1 MAKSHKSTPALT
13 PTVIDSRIYL
23 VREIRVML
31 DSELAELYGVQTK
44 QLVQQVTRHP
54 ERFPN
59 DFAYQLTQ
67 EEFANLKSQ
76 IATSSSSHGGRRY
89 QPWVFT
95 EHGVAMLSSVLNSP
109 RAVEVNIEIIRSF
122 VRLRKLLATPGE
134 ILTIVKE
141 LAETVALHDDQI
153 NKIAGVLSQMLAP
166 PPAAPKSDRKLGFH
180 AQH

>member
-1 MAKSHKSTPALT
+1 M
-13 PTVIDSRIYL
+13 
-23 VREIRVML
+23 
-31 DSELAELYGVQTK
+31 TK
-44 QLVQQVTRHP
+44 QLVQQV
-54 ERFPN
+54 
-59 DFAYQLTQ
+59 
-67 EEFANLKSQ
+67 
-76 IATSSSSHGGRRY
+76 
-89 QPWVFT
+89 
-95 EHGVAMLSSVLNSP
+95 NSP